1 MASSIPLI
9 RASAIIGLEDWL
21 LAAGRPAA
29 EILSAAG
36 LPPSPRA
43 APARLASFHALFDL
57 LARLAETEGP
67 EFSARIATPEALM
80 MLGAPATAVRSSQT
94 VREAL
99 HKVARTFHNHVSQ
112 AFFLV
117 ENVPGGLE
125 VVSSIPIDAPVEM
138 HHQAYQQIAR
148 FVRCIG
154 EAAGLGPLPCRIR
167 IVGHPRHGVAHLMP
181 LLGDELVAHGTR
193 HLRMFIPDTA
203 ADAQLH
209 WGPDDAGC
217 GEETLRRV
225 GCATLSDS
233 ARVLIAGMVEDGNP
247 SLDRLAMLAGRS
259 RRTMQ
264 RLLGAEGASFVDLLD
279 EVRRD
284 LALSRLTGS
293 EVPVA
298 EIAGDVG
305 YKTPSSLSRA
315 VRRWTESN
323 PRRLRRTP
331 PA

>member
-1 MASSIPLI
+1 VASSIPLI

-21 LAAGRPAA
+21 LAEGQPATQ
-29 EILSAAG
+29 ILSAAG
-36 LPPSPRA
+36 LPPSPRT
-43 APARLASFHALFDL
+43 APARLASFHTFFGL
-57 LARLAETEGP
+57 LARLAETDGP
-67 EFSARIATPEALM
+67 EFGARIATPEALM
-80 MLGAPATAVRSSQT
+80 MLGAPATAVRSSQS

-99 HKVARTFHNHVSQ
+99 HKVARTFHHHVSQ
-112 AFFLV
+112 VFFLV
-117 ENVPGGLE
+117 ETVPGGLE

-181 LLGDELVAHGTR
+181 LLGDELVAHDNR
-193 HLRMFIPDTA
+193 QLRMFIPDTA
-203 ADAQLH
+203 ADAPLH
-209 WGPDDAGC
+209 WEPDDAGL
-217 GEETLRRV
+217 GEESLGRV
-225 GCATLSDS
+225 ACATLSDS
-233 ARVLIAGMVEDGNP
+233 ARVLIAGMVEDGDP
-247 SLDRLAMLAGRS
+247 SLDRLALMAGRS

-264 RLLGAEGASFVDLLD
+264 RLLSVEGTSFVELLD

-284 LALSRLTGS
+284 LALSRLTRS
-293 EVPVA
+293 AVPVA

-323 PRRLRRTP
+323 PRRLRRER

>member
-1 MASSIPLI
+1 VASSIPLI
-9 RASAIIGLEDWL
+9 RAFAIIGLEDWL
-21 LAAGRPAA
+21 LATGRPAA
-29 EILSAAG
+29 EILSEAG

-43 APARLASFHALFDL
+43 APARLASFHAFFAL
-57 LARLAETEGP
+57 LASFAEAEGP
-67 EFSARIATPEALM
+67 DFGARIATPEALM
-80 MLGAPATAVRSSQT
+80 MLGAPATAVHSSQT

-99 HKVARTFHNHVSQ
+99 HKVARTFHHHVSQ

-125 VVSSIPIDAPVEM
+125 IVSSIPIDAPLEM

-167 IVGHPRHGVAHLMP
+167 IVGHPRHGVAHLIP
-181 LLGDELVAHGTR
+181 LLGDELVAHGNR
-193 HLRMFIPDTA
+193 QLSMFIPDAA
-203 ADAQLH
+203 ADAPLY
-209 WGPDDAGC
+209 WEADDAGS
-217 GEETLRRV
+217 GEETLGRV
-225 GCATLSDS
+225 ACATLSDS
-233 ARVLIAGMVEDGNP
+233 ARVLIAGMVEDGDP

-264 RLLGAEGASFVDLLD
+264 RLLGAEGTSFVELLD

-284 LALSRLTGS
+284 LALLRLTGT

-298 EIAGDVG
+298 AIAGGVG

-323 PRRLRRTP
+323 PRRLRRAP